1 MMNDFAL
8 NEWELAPPE
17 VIRQSAR
24 DFAVALAETPQ
35 FKTFEAATDRL
46 NNDSIAQHA
55 MEAFQAKQESLQAML
70 MLNAVSAAE
79 RAELERL
86 HIAFM
91 SQPSVAAYF
100 QTQAD
105 LMAIC
110 QASADWLSEAIGLNF
125 AAACGSGCC

>member
-1 MMNDFAL
+1 MSDFAL
-8 NEWELAPPE
+8 NDLGLAPPE
-17 VIRQSAR
+17 VIVQSAR
-24 DFAVALAETPQ
+24 DFAAALVETPQ
-35 FKTFEAATDRL
+35 FQAFEAAADRL

-55 MEAFQAKQESLQAML
+55 MEAFQAKQESLQAIL

-86 HIAFM
+86 QMAFM
-91 SQPSVAAYF
+91 NQPSVVAYF
-100 QTQAD
+100 QAQAD

-110 QASADWLSEAIGLNF
+110 QASANWLSEAIGLNF